1 MFSWYLYWYWWTYTR
16 VAILNHT
23 NFISSFVRSFL
34 FYSVLRLARLRTFFP
49 FSFFFFLFLRHR
61 FHVQCTRTKSIF
73 LHHYLMIYT
82 EACKT
87 PSKLVHLPISILNS
101 TKWNSAF
108 DGIAILVLFE
118 IHAHMCVAAHR
129 WMKSIELLYC
139 WNLSKCVY
147 GVATAAD
154 GGAESV
160 CVLFYRISMHWCVLM
175 WLNGRKK
182 AHTSSKANAQPT
194 CCHCRLLH

>member
-23 NFISSFVRSFL
+23 NFISSFVRSFIPLL
-34 FYSVLRLARLRTFFP
+34 FGFTSCTSPHVFP
-49 FSFFFFLFLRHR
+49 LFFFLFLLHR

-101 TKWNSAF
+101 TKWNSAL

-139 WNLSKCVY
+139 WNLSKCVA
-147 GVATAAD
+147 GVAAAAD

-160 CVLFYRISMHWCVLM
+160 CALLPNKYALM
-175 WLNGRKK
+175 CAYVIEREEKK